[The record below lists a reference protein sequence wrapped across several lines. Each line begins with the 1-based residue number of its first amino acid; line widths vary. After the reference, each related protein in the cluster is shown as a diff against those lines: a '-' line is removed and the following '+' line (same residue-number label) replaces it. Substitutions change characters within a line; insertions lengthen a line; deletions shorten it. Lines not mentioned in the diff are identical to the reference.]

1 MLFAHVA
8 CVCFCGV
15 LLRQVLDSVRPY
27 LISDGGNIEVVSIDM
42 STRAVRP
49 TTRALSS
56 Q

>member
-1 MLFAHVA
+1 
-8 CVCFCGV
+8 V

-49 TTRALSS
+49 TTQARSS
-56 Q
+56 SLDEIAAPAAVM